1 MTTQDWK
8 NSLLLRSF
16 AYGSAF
22 SSAMAETNTSI
33 DPETA
38 AINAQLEELGFD
50 ADMVNADLEEMPE
63 ADRYGALQSL
73 GVVLPQDA

>member
-22 SSAMAETNTSI
+22 SSAMAETNTPV

-38 AINAQLEELGFD
+38 AINTQLEALGFD
-50 ADMVNADLEEMPE
+50 ADMVHADLKNMPE

-73 GVVLPQDA
+73 GVVLPQHA

>member
-22 SSAMAETNTSI
+22 SSAMAETNSAI

-38 AINAQLEELGFD
+38 AINAQLDELGFD
-50 ADMVNADLEEMPE
+50 ADMVNADLEDMLE

-73 GVVLPQDA
+73 GVVLPQHA